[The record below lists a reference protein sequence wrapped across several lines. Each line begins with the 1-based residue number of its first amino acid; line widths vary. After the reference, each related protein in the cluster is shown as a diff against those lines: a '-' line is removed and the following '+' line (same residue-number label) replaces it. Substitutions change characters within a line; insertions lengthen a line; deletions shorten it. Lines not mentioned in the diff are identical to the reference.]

1 MYVSISSVCC
11 QNCGL
16 GFLVVNV
23 DRSIGFSF
31 LLLFVLGL
39 EYIHWGKF
47 QFRKKKLSCINSY
60 EINDELL
67 LIFPQ
72 HLELLIYKNFILKFI
87 LKL

>member
-1 MYVSISSVCC
+1 MYASISSVCC

-47 QFRKKKLSCINSY
+47 QFRKKNYHVSMVMKLMMSCC
-60 EINDELL
+60 
-67 LIFPQ
+67 
-72 HLELLIYKNFILKFI
+72 
-87 LKL
+87 